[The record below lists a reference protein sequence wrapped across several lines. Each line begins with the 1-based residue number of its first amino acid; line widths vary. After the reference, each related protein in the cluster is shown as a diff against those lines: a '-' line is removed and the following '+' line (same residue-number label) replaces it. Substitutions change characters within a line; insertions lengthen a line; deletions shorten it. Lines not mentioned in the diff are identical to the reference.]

1 MLLYLLRHGETDWN
15 VEQRIQGVSDTAL
28 NGVGVAQAEAL
39 ADALRGRPIAR
50 VYASPLRRARRTA
63 EIVART
69 LEAPLL
75 EEAGIAEL
83 NQGELEGT
91 AFQRL
96 HETHPD
102 FMALWRSRPA
112 EARMPGGETLA
123 ELQERA
129 WAAMERFLEAHRGEV
144 VAAVSHNL
152 AIITILCRVLG
163 VELNGFRRLRQHN
176 AAMNIVE
183 HAPGRGWSVVT
194 MNSLAHLEGAPVSDR
209 NPYQSYLRRSGRAAR
224 P

>member
-28 NGVGVAQAEAL
+28 NAVGVAQAEAL
-39 ADALRGRPIAR
+39 ARAMRGRPIAR
-50 VYASPLRRARRTA
+50 VYASPLSRARRTA
-63 EIVART
+63 EIVARA
-69 LEAPLL
+69 LGVPLA

-91 AFQRL
+91 AFRQL
-96 HETHPD
+96 HETHPG

-112 EARMPGGETLA
+112 RARMPGGETLA

-129 WAAMERFLEAHRGEV
+129 WAAMERFLEAHRGETI
-144 VAAVSHNL
+144 AAVSHNL
-152 AIITILCRVLG
+152 AIISILCRVLG
-163 VELNGFRRLRQHN
+163 VELDGFRRLRQHN

-194 MNSLAHLEGAPVSDR
+194 MNSLAHLEGAPVSER
-209 NPYQSYLRRSGRAAR
+209 NPYQAYLRGGERAAR
-224 P
+224 S